1 MESTKENSC
10 GDVKTVGSRAVKSE
24 RKNVMGFGRNM
35 LMENR
40 PMTRLE
46 RS

>member
-10 GDVKTVGSRAVKSE
+10 GDVKIVGSRAVKSE
-24 RKNVMGFGRNM
+24 RKNLIGFGKNM
-35 LMENR
+35 PMENR

-46 RS
+46 KN